1 MIKDVIW
8 NQLIRWSNFFYSYWE
23 SNPYLEAKYVL
34 LCPPSLNDFDGLSSS
49 APDGEIWSNPY
60 ALFPSK
66 HNRNATIFARF
77 SGSNNGHYALTPPNQ
92 IIMAV
97 SFELQTQMIIWWLC
111 PKSKSFAS
119 HIGSCSKFCYSNRL
133 WNGALE
139 CKGINDR
146 GCLFWA

>member
-60 ALFPSK
+60 ALFASIIEMQQYSQDLVK
-66 HNRNATIFARF
+66 EQKTIF
-77 SGSNNGHYALTPPNQ
+77 YPL
-92 IIMAV
+92 
-97 SFELQTQMIIWWLC
+97 
-111 PKSKSFAS
+111 
-119 HIGSCSKFCYSNRL
+119 
-133 WNGALE
+133 
-139 CKGINDR
+139 
-146 GCLFWA
+146 